1 MEMNSCAP
9 EVGQNNQEPTSPV
22 SMFLV
27 WPTEDARNEGGRAG
41 EKDSSRFGVSSQDFD
56 KCSLL

>member
-1 MEMNSCAP
+1 MAVTSCAP
-9 EVGQNNQEPTSPV
+9 EVGQNEEPTSG

-27 WPTEDARNEGGRAG
+27 WPTEDARNEGGQSWG
-41 EKDSSRFGVSSQDFD
+41 ESSRFGVSSQDFD

>member
-27 WPTEDARNEGGRAG
+27 WPTEDARNEGGQSWG
-41 EKDSSRFGVSSQDFD
+41 ERQFQIWGIFTG
-56 KCSLL
+56 L